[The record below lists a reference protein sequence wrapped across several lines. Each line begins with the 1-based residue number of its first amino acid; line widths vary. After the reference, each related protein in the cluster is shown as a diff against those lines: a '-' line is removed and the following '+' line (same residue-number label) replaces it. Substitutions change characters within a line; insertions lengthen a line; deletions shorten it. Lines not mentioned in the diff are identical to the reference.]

1 MGSRKAKDVATVIP
15 NRIGR
20 DGHPFRMAILPMTG
34 MKTAAA
40 AVFDFT
46 FDIVIIILTIITT
59 TIPNG
64 RMLITE
70 SELASQFARPEFI
83 KPETE
88 QALRQARKA
97 VQREVSRHRPSQADS
112 QT

>member
-1 MGSRKAKDVATVIP
+1 MGSRKAKDVAIVIP

-20 DGHPFRMAILPMTG
+20 GGHPFIMAILPMTG

-46 FDIVIIILTIITT
+46 FDIDIIIPTITAT
-59 TIPNG
+59 TISNG

-70 SELASQFARPEFI
+70 SELASQFARPE
-83 KPETE
+83 
-88 QALRQARKA
+88 LMKA
-97 VQREVSRHRPSQADS
+97 
-112 QT
+112 